1 MIALQTC
8 FYVLPSD
15 ASVCCCK
22 DSRID
27 DNSSGLLSIIS
38 SKVNAVSVLSA
49 GRFACL
55 ASVLRLLVNVSW
67 LHYKSLIIYKLFT
80 RLAAICVLGC

>member
-1 MIALQTC
+1 
-8 FYVLPSD
+8 
-15 ASVCCCK
+15 
-22 DSRID
+22 
-27 DNSSGLLSIIS
+27 
-38 SKVNAVSVLSA
+38 LSA